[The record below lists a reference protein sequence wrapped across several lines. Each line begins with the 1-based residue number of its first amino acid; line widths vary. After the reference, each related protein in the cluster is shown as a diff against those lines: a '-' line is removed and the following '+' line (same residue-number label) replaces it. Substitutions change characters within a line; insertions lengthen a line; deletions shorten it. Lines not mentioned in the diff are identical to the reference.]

1 MTAIAKCRGIGQ
13 IVFAMIA
20 LVLTL
25 GAHGTDSSSAT
36 SYGTLIDGLADAE
49 TAAVLRAALG
59 QAALFDMQEA
69 LCAALLDFWIQRD

>member
-1 MTAIAKCRGIGQ
+1 MTTRFHAGRIGQ
-13 IVFAMIA
+13 ILFAMVA
-20 LVLTL
+20 LVLVL
-25 GAHGTDSSSAT
+25 AANGADSTRAA